1 MIKYIA
7 VAMIAYMI
15 YAGAFS
21 VSFSGED
28 VGIGFNPREITNR
41 FVSDISTLIE
51 NVE

>member
-1 MIKYIA
+1 
-7 VAMIAYMI
+7 MIAYMI

>member
-1 MIKYIA
+1 MIKYIV

-28 VGIGFNPREITNR
+28 VGIGFNPNR
-41 FVSDISTLIE
+41 NKNL
-51 NVE
+51 